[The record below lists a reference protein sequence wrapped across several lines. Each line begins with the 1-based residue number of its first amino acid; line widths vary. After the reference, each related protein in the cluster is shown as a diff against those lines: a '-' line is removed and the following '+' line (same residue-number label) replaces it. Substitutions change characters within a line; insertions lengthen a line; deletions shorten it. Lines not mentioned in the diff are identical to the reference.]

1 MAVIDTSQSNF
12 TANEQITS
20 AKLNNILDQ
29 SVFVAGSTG
38 GAVADGTLEVSGGQL
53 RVKTIGTGNIGDSQV
68 TTLKIA
74 DANVTP
80 VKFSLGRIDF
90 NNWTTDGAKVSTTT
104 LAYGRTTSQAGTT
117 NLDFRASDAAVN
129 TTYDA
134 RISRASGA
142 VGALSIDNVYDPA
155 DTTTDTRGQ
164 IDFKINGTAKL
175 TIKQDG
181 TILFGTTPLGAQTG
195 TAPIYGARAFARV
208 KIYNFSGIRTYAYKS
223 GNYTG
228 TSVGSNIATISIT
241 NHGLKTN
248 DVIRLVFTKTS
259 GTGTNPV
266 SATVFTVTSSANAN
280 TFTVAATGVGTATG
294 TVIAEFFG
302 SSKLKNVSSVSAY
315 DADANGFILNFST
328 PMPDADYATVVTG
341 QYIIGTGISVC
352 GELSTRTQFYNT
364 VNQAYCG
371 TNATDRVTNVVIFG

>member
-1 MAVIDTSQSNF
+1 MAVIDTSQLDF
-12 TANEQITS
+12 TPNEQITS
-20 AKLNNILDQ
+20 TKLNNILNQ
-29 SVFVAGSTG
+29 SVFVA

-53 RVKTIGTGNIGDSQV
+53 RVKTIGTGNIGDSQI
-68 TTLKIA
+68 TTGKIA

-80 VKFSLGRIDF
+80 AKFSLGRIDF

-117 NLDFRASDAAVN
+117 NLDFRASDATVN

-195 TAPIYGARAFARV
+195 TAPIYGARAWV
-208 KIYNFSGIRTYAYKS
+208 NFNGTTSSDAAGTYF
-223 GNYTG
+223 TG
-228 TSVGSNIATISIT
+228 TSPSSSSTTLTVTSTAHGFIAG
-241 NHGLKTN
+241 HRVCL
-248 DVIRLVFTKTS
+248 DFT
-259 GTGTNPV
+259 TGT
-266 SATVFTVTSSANAN
+266 ATDGSYLVVTVPTADTFTVTLATAAN
-280 TFTVAATGVGTATG
+280 TSGNVTIKKKTIRQKGNVHSVVPLTTTSTGDYYINFLVA
-294 TVIAEFFG
+294 
-302 SSKLKNVSSVSAY
+302 L
-315 DADANGFILNFST
+315 
-328 PMPDADYATVVTG
+328 PDADYAIAGFSNYSTSGVAGLVSGGSTISQTATTAQVSTSNSTSG
-341 QYIIGTGISVC
+341 NSADFSQISV
-352 GELSTRTQFYNT
+352 TFFR
-364 VNQAYCG
+364 
-371 TNATDRVTNVVIFG
+371 